1 MTSRRRKSSRE
12 EEEGRRFCCCRW
24 SSSSSSRNNKT
35 DVKLMLVAMVLSMFC
50 VDQTRAMKAS
60 AKVSLSETTKKH
72 ETIDAFGFDDQSSLT
87 FQKLRVTVFGGNEII
102 NATTTTMLPNVYL
115 SLCPMDENANVENEA
130 SMSDANGARCE
141 VSVAKL
147 DETKACQFVAFAGAD
162 NASDTSE
169 GQRKRRRR
177 RRRNLLTGTR
187 DDDDANVVF
196 EKEYAPMQIEVN
208 KKKTYDIAFFTCD
221 SKGKTIEID
230 VEYETLNDGKHHL
243 DTSWQPI
250 ISVYL
255 YILLFYVLISMLQ
268 MTHAMSMC
276 AIYRNQSLVSAL
288 HYAMWTTQFIR
299 MVHLGVSW
307 THFNYI
313 DSNGTLNDSYHH
325 GMLICSSLKETTFWT
340 MILAIAGGWRVT
352 SDRVSTTQKST
363 IYTAMLLLFL
373 CNILVQMDLG
383 IRTVYFVYNL
393 VYCSIISMTIFWSS
407 KTIQTLREQ
416 YEIFRQSG
424 ATAED
429 LARAP
434 VKAKEGM
441 YHTFY
446 VVFVT
451 FSGFKVLNQIL
462 YAYYRRDSA
471 WVHSFF
477 SEFLDSVAWCFL
489 LVLFRPKDQTYS
501 TSFPAN
507 GFDPFG
513 YDASIRA
520 AQMGVVQR
528 GTTHLPDIYVAEVSA
543 ASKILR
549 DIGNNDVAIPSD
561 QSSDSGAAS
570 RTSASVES
578 IELYARGVLPSSPRS
593 VSAAAAESSASVL
606 DSLAGASGD
615 VEQGFSSRGE
625 QTNTNSSSSSSPRAR
640 MNVYVVEN
648 PPTKRDSASLS
659 ESISL
664 AIKTE
669 DIEAHR
675 AREKRERT
683 TVPLAAAPSPPAV
696 EDDDERDDEGPAGA
710 GTARRNALR

>member
-1 MTSRRRKSSRE
+1 
-12 EEEGRRFCCCRW
+12 
-24 SSSSSSRNNKT
+24 
-35 DVKLMLVAMVLSMFC
+35 MVLSMFC

-60 AKVSLSETTKKH
+60 AKVSLSETTRKH
-72 ETIDAFGFDDQSSLT
+72 ETIDAFGFDDPSSLT
-87 FQKLRVTVFGGNEII
+87 FQKLRVTVFGGGNEII
-102 NATTTTMLPNVYL
+102 NATTTTTTMLPKVYL

-130 SMSDANGARCE
+130 STSDANGARCE

-147 DETKACQFVAFAGAD
+147 DETKACRFVAFAGED

-255 YILLFYVLISMLQ
+255 YILLFYVLISMLK

-288 HYAMWTTQFIR
+288 HYAMWTTQVIR
-299 MVHLGVSW
+299 MVHLGVSC
-307 THFNYI
+307 THFTYI
-313 DSNGTLNDSYHH
+313 DSNGTANDSYYH

-340 MILAIAGGWRVT
+340 MLLAIAGGWRVT
-352 SDRVSTTQKST
+352 SDRVSTKQKST
-363 IYTAMLLLFL
+363 IYTAMFMLFL

-434 VKAKEGM
+434 VKAKERM

-528 GTTHLPDIYVAEVSA
+528 GIAHLPDIYVAEVSA

-561 QSSDSGAAS
+561 ESSDSGAAS
-570 RTSASVES
+570 QTSASVES
-578 IELYARGVLPSSPRS
+578 IELYARGVLQSTPRG

-606 DSLAGASGD
+606 DSGTGD
-615 VEQGFSSRGE
+615 VEQGFSSRRE
-625 QTNTNSSSSSSPRAR
+625 QTNTNTNSSSSSSPSSSPRAR

-669 DIEAHR
+669 DIKAHR

-696 EDDDERDDEGPAGA
+696 EEEDERDDEEGPVGA
-710 GTARRNALR
+710 GTARRNSLR